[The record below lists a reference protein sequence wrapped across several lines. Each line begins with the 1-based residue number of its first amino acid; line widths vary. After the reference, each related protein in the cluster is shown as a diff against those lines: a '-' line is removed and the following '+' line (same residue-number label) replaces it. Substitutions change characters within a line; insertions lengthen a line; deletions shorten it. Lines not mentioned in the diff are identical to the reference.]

1 MKNKKTLSLLCLAPL
16 LLTSCSNSS
25 KEEYIEWLE
34 SHDTNIVDVNLYLT
48 SYYDSELNKYMIAI
62 MYNADKSVYEG
73 TNKVNHNFLYAVGPQ
88 KSKDEFAI
96 DFTSKNSKYYL
107 YAGFT
112 SYGHLFQVAS
122 PDNRSHGILE
132 DIYSSLPNTVHSYV
146 LAEFYNKFEVTFTKR
161 SFDDSKSYEVNKNKR
176 ENDFAEQT
184 WTIKCDDV
192 TYVTRSSGRIISKTA
207 PKESIYTYRYKSGV
221 LDGINKESTFD
232 DATDLINKKLK
243 SALKTE
249 EEDGLVNVWANN

>member
-48 SYYDSELNKYMIAI
+48 SYYDSELDKYMIAI

-73 TNKVNHNFLYAVGPQ
+73 TNQGNHNFLYAVGPQ

-107 YAGFT
+107 YSGRI
-112 SYGHLFQVAS
+112 SYGHLFSAPS
-122 PDNRSHGILE
+122 PDNRSHEVLE
-132 DIYSSLPNTVHSYV
+132 DIYSSLPYITHSLV
-146 LAEFYNKFEVTFTKR
+146 LPEFYSKFEVTFTKR

-207 PKESIYTYRYKSGV
+207 PKESIYTYRNKSGV
-221 LDGINKESTFD
+221 LDDINKESTFD